1 MGFGAMEEEKKKNV
15 RNLVVKMEK
24 KLDAENIVNT
34 KYEGQDFY
42 HIREMAR
49 QKDKEEKEGGNKD

>member
-1 MGFGAMEEEKKKNV
+1 MEEEKKKNV

-49 QKDKEEKEGGNKD
+49 QKDKEEKEGGNQD